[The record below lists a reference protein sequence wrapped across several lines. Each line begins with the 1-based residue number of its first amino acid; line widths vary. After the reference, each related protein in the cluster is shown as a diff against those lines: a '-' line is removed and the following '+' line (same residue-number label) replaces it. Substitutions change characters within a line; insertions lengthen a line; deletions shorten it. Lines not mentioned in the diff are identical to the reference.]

1 MSGAEK
7 GWLMARKA
15 EMAGTRGALPVRGR
29 SGVADLIPV
38 LRDHDGKFAAR
49 EQKVANFVKDNLEAV
64 PAMTIAR
71 VAQGADVST
80 PTVIRFCRTLG
91 CEGFREF
98 KLRLAQNLAVSRQYL
113 HPDHTDAATPAE
125 APLERVLDAMYATTA
140 ALRQQL
146 DPQMLIQAG
155 QRIAGCQRL
164 VAAGIGGGA
173 SMLADEAANRFFR
186 LGIAAASASDSYL
199 LQMRA
204 ATLGPQDVLLLFSSS
219 GEADATVAAARVAR
233 GYGAETICFT
243 RAGSR
248 LARACSLPFGVILPE
263 DPDIFKPTASRY
275 AYLAAL
281 DALALTVARERPDQ
295 TRENLRRIRASLTAY
310 HGHTDPQPLGD

>member
-1 MSGAEK
+1 
-7 GWLMARKA
+7 MAKKVDQA
-15 EMAGTRGALPVRGR
+15 VERGALPVRGR
-29 SGVADLIPV
+29 SGVADLISV

-49 EQKVANFVKDNLEAV
+49 EQKVADFVKDNLEAV
-64 PAMTIAR
+64 PGMTIAS
-71 VAQGADVST
+71 VAGGADVST

-91 CEGFREF
+91 CDGFREF

-113 HPDHTDAATPAE
+113 HPDHPDTGFQAE
-125 APLERVLDAMYATTA
+125 APLERVLGAMYATTT

-146 DPQMLIQAG
+146 DPQALAQAG
-155 QRIAGCQRL
+155 QRIAGCRQL

-173 SMLADEAANRFFR
+173 SMLADEAANCFFR
-186 LGIAAASASDSYL
+186 LGIPAASASDSYL

-248 LARACSLPFGVILPE
+248 LAQACSRSFGVELPE

-281 DALALTVARERPDQ
+281 DALALSVARERPEL